1 MILAVPRESKPGE
14 RRVAVVPESV
24 PKLAALGFEVRVQ
37 SGAGD
42 AAGATDAQY
51 AAKGAAIVPET
62 RALLAAA
69 DVLAGIGPPAEADLD
84 LLREGSALV
93 ALLSPHSRLPL
104 VRRLAARRVS
114 AFALEL
120 IPRITRAQGMDVLS
134 SMSTVAGYR
143 AAVLAAARLPRF
155 FPLLMTAA
163 GTIPPARVLVVGA
176 GVAGLQ
182 AIATARRLGAVVEAY
197 DTRPAVREQV
207 ESLGAR
213 FVELP
218 LEARQAQ
225 DAGGYATAQ
234 SEDFYRKQRE
244 LLAARVADSDAVITT
259 ALVPGKRA
267 PVLVSAEMVKGMR
280 PGSVIVDLA
289 AEAGGNCELT
299 EPGREVERGGVLVSG
314 LTDHASALAVHAS
327 QMFSRNLAAFVAL
340 LVRDRALRIDTA
352 DEIVSGTLL
361 AHAGEIRHAPTRALL
376 ESEPPAPA

>member
-1 MILAVPRESKPGE
+1 MILAVPRETRPGE
-14 RRVAVVPESV
+14 RRVAIVPDSV
-24 PKLAALGFEVRVQ
+24 PKLAGLGFEVRVQ
-37 SGAGD
+37 AGAGD
-42 AAGATDAQY
+42 RAGASDERY
-51 AAKGAAIVPET
+51 AAKGAAVVGDAGEL
-62 RALLAAA
+62 AAAA
-69 DVLAGIGPPAEADLD
+69 DVLVRVGPPDEPDVD
-84 LLREGSALV
+84 RLREGAALV
-93 ALLSPHSRLPL
+93 ALLAPHAHLPL
-104 VRRLAARRVS
+104 VRRLAARRIS

-120 IPRITRAQGMDVLS
+120 VPRITRAQDMDILS
-134 SMSTVAGYR
+134 SMSTVSGYR

-163 GTIPPARVLVVGA
+163 GTIPPARVLVIGA

-213 FVELP
+213 FVDLP

-234 SEDFYRKQRE
+234 PEDFYRKQRE

-299 EPGREVERGGVLVSG
+299 EPGREVERGGILVSG

-327 QMFSRNLAAFVAL
+327 QMFSRNVTAFVAL

-352 DEIVSGTLL
+352 DEIVAGTLL
-361 AHAGEIRHAPTRALL
+361 THAGEVRHAPTRALL
-376 ESEPPAPA
+376 EAQHPA